1 MKIELSRIPLEGL
14 TLAEELNP
22 RVLDLDTEIVKFR
35 GPIRAKAGVW
45 RITDVI
51 MAKLTLTAVMYAQCS
66 RCLGEF
72 ETDFSKE
79 VTLHFSTDGLGN
91 VLDLDPEIREEIML
105 DCPLKPLCKESC
117 KGLCAR
123 CGKNLNEGGCS
134 CGTT

>member
-1 MKIELSRIPLEGL
+1 VKIELSRIPLEGL

-22 RVLDLDTEIVKFR
+22 QVLDLDTEIVKFR

-45 RITDVI
+45 RIADVI
-51 MAKLTLTAVMYAQCS
+51 MAQLSLTAVMYAQCS

-72 ETDFSKE
+72 ETDLRKV
-79 VTLHFSTDGLGN
+79 VTLNFSTEDLGK

-105 DCPLKPLCKESC
+105 DYPLKPLCKEDC